1 MAWAQFC
8 LGDGRLA
15 VPNYLRL
22 MSHATCFIETT
33 INKKMIE
40 NESNYPV
47 QEELRLFMEQHG
59 IETIEELLTYT
70 NEVLFAMEGITMH
83 IMDEVYKLKLQKRSE
98 E

>member
-1 MAWAQFC
+1 
-8 LGDGRLA
+8 
-15 VPNYLRL
+15 
-22 MSHATCFIETT
+22 
-33 INKKMIE
+33 MIE

-83 IMDEVYKLKLQKRSE
+83 IMDEVYRLRV
-98 E
+98 

>member
-8 LGDGRLA
+8 LGDGCLA
-15 VPNYLRL
+15 VPYYLRL

-33 INKKMIE
+33 IKRKMIE

-59 IETIEELLTYT
+59 IETINELLTFT

-83 IMDEVYKLKLQKRSE
+83 IMDEVYKLKLQNRSE